1 MSPIG
6 RVFIVLNLFLAGGFA
21 VMAGQLLNKQANYK
35 QMLADAKEQHAE
47 EVDLL
52 DIKVADLKAK
62 EGNFDTAKAEL
73 SGQLDSERNKNA
85 NLQDDIKRLSELT
98 SSQAAD
104 LKKAVSLQDAANT
117 NAQAAFAQAKEAYDA
132 SIKAQGV
139 RDDAVRA
146 KDAAVAENRNF
157 RNDIAALN
165 ETISRK
171 DQEILGLRRDNSEK
185 DLLIAAAKVRGFSEA
200 MAAPSLSGTVTN
212 ASGRLC
218 TISISANP
226 GNVDIQDQINRR
238 PFSFAIFDDSGYKAE
253 AVATSYVESANAV
266 MCTIRV
272 RNGGAT
278 IRTGD
283 KASTQQ

>member
-35 QMLADAKEQHAE
+35 QMLADAEEQHAK
-47 EVDLL
+47 EVAEKDVRIDDLRT
-52 DIKVADLKAK
+52 K
-62 EGNFDTAKAEL
+62 ESNFDSTKSML
-73 SGQLDSERNKNA
+73 SGQLDAERNRSAK
-85 NLQDDIKRLSELT
+85 LEDDNKRLTELT
-98 SSQAAD
+98 SSQSAD
-104 LKKAVSLQDAANT
+104 LKKAVSLQEAANT

-139 RDDAVRA
+139 RDDALRA

-165 ETISRK
+165 ETVARK

>member
-35 QMLADAKEQHAE
+35 QMLADEKDLHEKDVAEKDAKISDLVAEKGNIDVAKTTLEQ
-47 EVDLL
+47 
-52 DIKVADLKAK
+52 
-62 EGNFDTAKAEL
+62 
-73 SGQLDSERNKNA
+73 QLDAARNTVAK
-85 NLQDDIKRLSELT
+85 LQDDNKRLSELT
-98 SSQAAD
+98 SSQSAD
-104 LKKAVSLQDAANT
+104 LKKAVSLQEAANT
-117 NAQAAFAQAKEAYDA
+117 SAQAAFAQAKEAYDA
-132 SIKAQGV
+132 SIKAQAV

-146 KDAAVAENRNF
+146 KDAAVAENSNF

-171 DQEILGLRRDNSEK
+171 DQEILGLRRENSEK

>member
-1 MSPIG
+1 MVPVHTSCPM
-6 RVFIVLNLFLAGGFA
+6 GF
-21 VMAGQLLNKQANYK
+21 
-35 QMLADAKEQHAE
+35 
-47 EVDLL
+47 
-52 DIKVADLKAK
+52 
-62 EGNFDTAKAEL
+62 TASA
-73 SGQLDSERNKNA
+73 SW
-85 NLQDDIKRLSELT
+85 
-98 SSQAAD
+98 
-104 LKKAVSLQDAANT
+104 
-117 NAQAAFAQAKEAYDA
+117 AQ
-132 SIKAQGV
+132 
-139 RDDAVRA
+139 
-146 KDAAVAENRNF
+146 
-157 RNDIAALN
+157 ALN
-165 ETISRK
+165 ETIARK

>member
-35 QMLADAKEQHAE
+35 QMLADEMDLHEKDVAEKDAKISDLVAQKSSIDVANSRIET
-47 EVDLL
+47 LL
-52 DIKVADLKAK
+52 DAARNTVAK
-62 EGNFDTAKAEL
+62 
-73 SGQLDSERNKNA
+73 
-85 NLQDDIKRLSELT
+85 LQDDNKRLSELT
-98 SSQAAD
+98 SSQSAD
-104 LKKAVSLQDAANT
+104 LKKAVSLQEAANT
-117 NAQAAFAQAKEAYDA
+117 SAQAAFAQAKEAYDA
-132 SIKAQGV
+132 SIKAQAV

-146 KDAAVAENRNF
+146 KDAAVAENSNF

>member
-35 QMLADAKEQHAE
+35 QMLADEKDLHEKDVAEKDAKISDLVAE
-47 EVDLL
+47 
-52 DIKVADLKAK
+52 KANIDVK
-62 EGNFDTAKAEL
+62 KTLYET
-73 SGQLDSERNKNA
+73 QLDAARNDVAK
-85 NLQDDIKRLSELT
+85 LQDDNKRLSELT
-98 SSQAAD
+98 SSQSAD
-104 LKKAVSLQDAANT
+104 LKKAVSLQEAANT
-117 NAQAAFAQAKEAYDA
+117 SAQAAFAQAKEAYDA
-132 SIKAQGV
+132 SIKAQAV

-146 KDAAVAENRNF
+146 KDAAVAENSNF

-171 DQEILGLRRDNSEK
+171 DQEILGLRRENSEK

>member
-6 RVFIVLNLFLAGGFA
+6 RVFIVLNLFLASGFA

-35 QMLADAKEQHAE
+35 QMHADVSAE
-47 EVDLL
+47 KDTAETKFLQQ
-52 DIKVADLKAK
+52 IEDLKTERGNAENAK
-62 EGNFDTAKAEL
+62 TSFET
-73 SGQLDSERNKNA
+73 QLAAAQTSIGG
-85 NLQDDIKRLSELT
+85 LQDENKRLSELT

-104 LKKAVSLQDAANT
+104 LKKAVSLQEAANT
-117 NAQAAFAQAKEAYDA
+117 QAKAAFEQAQASYQA
-132 SIKAQGV
+132 SIDAQKV
-139 RDDAVRA
+139 RDDAVRS
-146 KDAAVAENRNF
+146 KDSAEAENRNLK
-157 RNDIAALN
+157 NDIASLN
-165 ETISRK
+165 ETVNGKQQMIASL
-171 DQEILGLRRDNSEK
+171 ERDNSEK
-185 DLLIAAAKVRGFSEA
+185 DLLIQAAKVRGFSEA
-200 MAAPSLSGTVTN
+200 MAAPSLAGTVTN

-238 PFSFAIFDDSGYKAE
+238 PFSFAIFDDNGYKAE

-272 RNGGAT
+272 RNGGAS

-283 KASTQQ
+283 KASTQP

>member
-47 EVDLL
+47 EVDQL
-52 DIKVADLKAK
+52 DIKIADLTLK
-62 EGNFDTAKAEL
+62 ESNFDTTKAEL
-73 SGQLDSERNKNA
+73 NGQLDAERNKNA
-85 NLQDDIKRLSELT
+85 NLEDDIKRLSELT

-104 LKKAVSLQDAANT
+104 LKKAVSLQEAANT

-165 ETISRK
+165 ETVARK

>member
-52 DIKVADLKAK
+52 DIKVADLTAK
-62 EGNFDTAKAEL
+62 EANFDTAKASL

>member
-35 QMLADAKEQHAE
+35 QMLADEMDLHEKDVAEKDAKISDLVAEKGNIDVAKTTLEQ
-47 EVDLL
+47 
-52 DIKVADLKAK
+52 
-62 EGNFDTAKAEL
+62 
-73 SGQLDSERNKNA
+73 QLDAARNTVAK
-85 NLQDDIKRLSELT
+85 LQDDNKRLSELT
-98 SSQAAD
+98 SSQSAD
-104 LKKAVSLQDAANT
+104 LKKAVSLQEAANT
-117 NAQAAFAQAKEAYDA
+117 SAQAAFAQAKEAYDA
-132 SIKAQGV
+132 SIKAQAV

-146 KDAAVAENRNF
+146 KDAAVAENSNF

-171 DQEILGLRRDNSEK
+171 DQEILGLHRDNSEK

>member
-272 RNGGAT
+272 RNGGAS

>member
-35 QMLADAKEQHAE
+35 QMLADEMDLHEKDVAEKDAKISDLVAEKGNIDVAKTTLEQ
-47 EVDLL
+47 
-52 DIKVADLKAK
+52 
-62 EGNFDTAKAEL
+62 
-73 SGQLDSERNKNA
+73 QLDAARNTVAK
-85 NLQDDIKRLSELT
+85 LQDDNKRLSELT
-98 SSQAAD
+98 SSQSAD
-104 LKKAVSLQDAANT
+104 LKKAVSLQEAANT
-117 NAQAAFAQAKEAYDA
+117 SAQAAFAQAKEAYDA
-132 SIKAQGV
+132 SIKAQAV

-146 KDAAVAENRNF
+146 KDAAVAENSNF

-185 DLLIAAAKVRGFSEA
+185 GLLIAAAKVRGFSEA

>member
-35 QMLADAKEQHAE
+35 QMLADAEEQHAK
-47 EVDLL
+47 EVAEK
-52 DIKVADLKAK
+52 DIKIDDLRTK
-62 EGNFDTAKAEL
+62 ESNFDSTKSML
-73 SGQLDSERNKNA
+73 SGQLDAERNRNA
-85 NLQDDIKRLSELT
+85 KLEDDNKRLTELT
-98 SSQAAD
+98 SSQSAD
-104 LKKAVSLQDAANT
+104 LKKAVSLQEAANT

-165 ETISRK
+165 ETIARK

>member
-35 QMLADAKEQHAE
+35 QMLADEKDLHEKDVAEKDAKISDLVAEKGNIDVAKTTLEQ
-47 EVDLL
+47 
-52 DIKVADLKAK
+52 
-62 EGNFDTAKAEL
+62 
-73 SGQLDSERNKNA
+73 QLDAARNTVAK
-85 NLQDDIKRLSELT
+85 LQDDNKRLSELT
-98 SSQAAD
+98 SSQSAD
-104 LKKAVSLQDAANT
+104 LKKAVSLQEAANT
-117 NAQAAFAQAKEAYDA
+117 SAQAAFAQAKEAYDA
-132 SIKAQGV
+132 SIKAQAV

-146 KDAAVAENRNF
+146 KDAAVAENSNF

>member
-6 RVFIVLNLFLAGGFA
+6 RVFIVLNLFLASGFA

-35 QMLADAKEQHAE
+35 QLLAE
-47 EVDLL
+47 EKDLHEK
-52 DIKVADLKAK
+52 DVAEQEAKLSDLKRVK
-62 EGNFDTAKAEL
+62 TNLDVTNTTL
-73 SGQLDSERNKNA
+73 QGQLDATRNQVAK
-85 NLQDDIKRLSELT
+85 LEDDNKRLSELT
-98 SSQAAD
+98 SSQSAD
-104 LKKAVSLQDAANT
+104 LKKAVSLQEAANS

-132 SIKAQGV
+132 SIKAQAV
-139 RDDAVRA
+139 KDDAVRA
-146 KDAAVAENRNF
+146 KDAAEAENSNF

-200 MAAPSLSGTVTN
+200 MAAPALSGTVTN

>member
-35 QMLADAKEQHAE
+35 QMLADEMDLHEKDVAEKDAKISDLVAEKGNIDVAKTTLEQ
-47 EVDLL
+47 
-52 DIKVADLKAK
+52 
-62 EGNFDTAKAEL
+62 
-73 SGQLDSERNKNA
+73 QLDAARNTVAK
-85 NLQDDIKRLSELT
+85 LQDDNKRLSELT
-98 SSQAAD
+98 SSQSAD
-104 LKKAVSLQDAANT
+104 LKKAVSLQEAANT
-117 NAQAAFAQAKEAYDA
+117 SAQAAFAQAKEAYDA
-132 SIKAQGV
+132 SIKAQAV

-146 KDAAVAENRNF
+146 KDAAVAENNNF

>member
-35 QMLADAKEQHAE
+35 QMLADEMDLHEKDVAEKDAKISDLVAEKGNIDVAKTTLEQ
-47 EVDLL
+47 
-52 DIKVADLKAK
+52 
-62 EGNFDTAKAEL
+62 
-73 SGQLDSERNKNA
+73 QLDAARNTVAK
-85 NLQDDIKRLSELT
+85 LQDDNKRLSELT
-98 SSQAAD
+98 SSQSAD
-104 LKKAVSLQDAANT
+104 LKKAVSLQEAANT
-117 NAQAAFAQAKEAYDA
+117 SAQAAFAQAKEAYDA
-132 SIKAQGV
+132 SIKAQAV

-146 KDAAVAENRNF
+146 KDAAVAENSNF

>member
-35 QMLADAKEQHAE
+35 QMLADEMDLHEKDVAEKDAKISDLVAEKGNIDVAKTTLEQ
-47 EVDLL
+47 
-52 DIKVADLKAK
+52 
-62 EGNFDTAKAEL
+62 
-73 SGQLDSERNKNA
+73 QLDAARNTVAK
-85 NLQDDIKRLSELT
+85 LQDDNKRLSELT
-98 SSQAAD
+98 SSQSAD
-104 LKKAVSLQDAANT
+104 LKKAVSLQEAANT
-117 NAQAAFAQAKEAYDA
+117 SAQAAFAQAKEAYDA
-132 SIKAQGV
+132 SIKAQAV

-146 KDAAVAENRNF
+146 KDAAVAENSNF

-171 DQEILGLRRDNSEK
+171 DQEILGLRRENSEK

>member
-47 EVDLL
+47 EVDQL
-52 DIKVADLKAK
+52 DIKIADLTAK
-62 EGNFDTAKAEL
+62 ESNFDTTKAEL
-73 SGQLDSERNKNA
+73 NGQLDAERNKNA
-85 NLQDDIKRLSELT
+85 NLEDDIKRLSELT

-104 LKKAVSLQDAANT
+104 LKKAVSLQEAANT

-165 ETISRK
+165 ETVARK